1 MHACVCVCVCGL
13 THWQVGFSCT
23 GIKLFIQ
30 HGIMLLPLMYGDYIP
45 QHVWLIGKIPP
56 KNCNIKFGM
65 CSGNSPLEVIA
76 LDCMFTTTNR
86 LPACPQRLSEQQGPD
101 LSALQQCGKLSWQYY
116 KIEHITPLY
125 CCVFLSYNSGH
136 LFKCHYTAMSVR
148 CYWSFTDGRDWTRRL
163 ICNILSAAGQQSRR
177 INTHSSSSCHDTTSS
192 VVYIANLVFPTAVF
206 TSWMLFPAFWSIFN
220 YKYFIL
226 YKKFCFLFMQLTVH
240 VLHSSRAHRTIQLS
254 NIYVRKAHKNGNT
267 YWY

>member
-1 MHACVCVCVCGL
+1 MHACVCV
-13 THWQVGFSCT
+13 SCT
-23 GIKLFIQ
+23 RIKLFIQ

-45 QHVWLIGKIPP
+45 QHVWLIGKIHP

-101 LSALQQCGKLSWQYY
+101 PSALQQCGKLSCQYY

-125 CCVFLSYNSGH
+125 CCVFLPTIQATLLNVI
-136 LFKCHYTAMSVR
+136 TAMSVR

-163 ICNILSAAGQQSRR
+163 TCNILSTAATSNQGGS
-177 INTHSSSSCHDTTSS
+177 THTPAP
-192 VVYIANLVFPTAVF
+192 VVMTPLVLLCT
-206 TSWMLFPAFWSIFN
+206 
-220 YKYFIL
+220 
-226 YKKFCFLFMQLTVH
+226 
-240 VLHSSRAHRTIQLS
+240 
-254 NIYVRKAHKNGNT
+254 
-267 YWY
+267 

>member
-1 MHACVCVCVCGL
+1 MHACVCVCVCRL

-23 GIKLFIQ
+23 RIKLFIQ

-45 QHVWLIGKIPP
+45 HHVWLIGKIPP

-136 LFKCHYTAMSVR
+136 LFKCHYSHVCSLLLVVHWWKGLDEEAHMQYS
-148 CYWSFTDGRDWTRRL
+148 
-163 ICNILSAAGQQSRR
+163 LSSWPAIKEDQHTPAP
-177 INTHSSSSCHDTTSS
+177 
-192 VVYIANLVFPTAVF
+192 VVMTPLVLLCT
-206 TSWMLFPAFWSIFN
+206 
-220 YKYFIL
+220 
-226 YKKFCFLFMQLTVH
+226 
-240 VLHSSRAHRTIQLS
+240 
-254 NIYVRKAHKNGNT
+254 
-267 YWY
+267 

>member
-23 GIKLFIQ
+23 RIKLFIQ

-136 LFKCHYTAMSVR
+136 LFKCHYSHVCSLLLVVHWRKGLDEEAHIQYS
-148 CYWSFTDGRDWTRRL
+148 
-163 ICNILSAAGQQSRR
+163 LSSWPAIKEDQHTPAP
-177 INTHSSSSCHDTTSS
+177 
-192 VVYIANLVFPTAVF
+192 VVMTPLVLLCT
-206 TSWMLFPAFWSIFN
+206 
-220 YKYFIL
+220 
-226 YKKFCFLFMQLTVH
+226 
-240 VLHSSRAHRTIQLS
+240 
-254 NIYVRKAHKNGNT
+254 
-267 YWY
+267 